1 MPMDKHSD
9 GADIMDCTHP
19 VLTGNM
25 CVRCK
30 ILPEGECAS
39 RIDVS
44 KDKLALV
51 LDLDHTLVHA
61 VRTIH
66 SSRV

>member
-25 CVRCK
+25 CVSVAK
-30 ILPEGECAS
+30 FYLKGS
-39 RIDVS
+39 
-44 KDKLALV
+44 
-51 LDLDHTLVHA
+51 VHQELTY
-61 VRTIH
+61 RKTN
-66 SSRV
+66 